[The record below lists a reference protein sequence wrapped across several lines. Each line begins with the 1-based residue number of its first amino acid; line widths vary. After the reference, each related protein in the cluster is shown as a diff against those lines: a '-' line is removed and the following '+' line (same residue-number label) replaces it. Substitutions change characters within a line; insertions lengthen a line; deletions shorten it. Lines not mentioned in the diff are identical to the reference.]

1 MDSVRK
7 ALRSGDVEKDS
18 YGRLSCS
25 ACDEVLSTDNDPD
38 EIGKVRV
45 FPECNSTWTELG

>member
-25 ACDEVLSTDNDPD
+25 GCDEPLDTENDPGD
-38 EIGKVRV
+38 VGKLRIC
-45 FPECNSTWTELG
+45 PECGEEWTELD

>member
-25 ACDEVLSTDNDPD
+25 NCGEELGTDNDPG
-38 EIGKVRV
+38 EIGKQRV
-45 FPECNSTWTELG
+45 CPECGRSWTELS